1 MKDISIKTDWG
12 TLEVSVGRSVERK
25 LLLNIK
31 GPRGGSYTATWL
43 SPLDALALSG
53 YLKALAL
60 EVLKSE
66 GPS

>member
-1 MKDISIKTDWG
+1 MKDISIQSDWG
-12 TLEVSVGRSVERK
+12 TLEVRVGRSVELK

-31 GPRGGSYTATWL
+31 GPRGGNYTATWL

-53 YLKALAL
+53 YLKAWAL
-60 EVLKSE
+60 EVLKFE